1 MKDYKSL
8 SSTTQERIR
17 DLLRPVLGE
26 VDDPK
31 AAQMSQAELSRM
43 LGINSATLSRFMSG
57 KTVTITNENLVKIAD
72 IFNVSTDYLLGRTD
86 IKDKMNHAASE
97 LGLST
102 EVAQNLY
109 THRVN
114 PAVVNLLLTNTAF
127 INVLN
132 RLTLYFDEVFAAGFA
147 MHNQQIEKLS
157 NLVVGLGTP
166 AAEQTAQTVDL
177 MKAPIYQADETT
189 LQNEFLTAIRQIKA
203 KMGEDRAAQTA
214 LFTDETMEQ
223 IAQQLDKGQLAF
235 IPQMDQHQFAAQLLS
250 PMQGLDGISS
260 ESLQDLERAV
270 GNVMNDIKTQ
280 YETLK
285 QSAAN
290 GESNGANEAYRCG
303 G

>member
-1 MKDYKSL
+1 MKDDKSL

-31 AAQMSQAELSRM
+31 AAQMSQAELSRK

-72 IFNVSTDYLLGRTD
+72 VFNVSTDYLLGRTD

-102 EVAQNLY
+102 EAAKNLY
-109 THRVN
+109 THRVK
-114 PAVVNLLLTNTAF
+114 PAVVNLLLTNATF

-157 NLVVGLGTP
+157 NLVMSLGTP

-177 MKAPIYQADETT
+177 MKKPIYQADETM
-189 LQNEFLTAIRQIKA
+189 LQNEFLAAIRQIKA
-203 KMGEDRAAQTA
+203 KVGEDRAAQTA
-214 LFTDETMEQ
+214 LFTDEKMEQ

-235 IPQMDQHQFAAQLLS
+235 VPQMDQHQFAEQLLS

-260 ESLQDLERAV
+260 ESLQDLERAF
-270 GNVMNDIKTQ
+270 GNVLNDMKTQ
-280 YETLK
+280 HEMLK

-290 GESNGANEAYRCG
+290 GESDGANEVRRCV
-303 G
+303 

>member
-57 KTVTITNENLVKIAD
+57 KTVTITSENLVKIAD

-86 IKDKMNHAASE
+86 IKDRMNHAASE

-102 EVAQNLY
+102 EAAKNLY

-114 PAVVNLLLTNTAF
+114 PAVVNLLLTNAAF

-132 RLTLYFDEVFAAGFA
+132 RLTLYFDEVFAAAYA
-147 MHNQQIEKLS
+147 MHNQQIDKLS
-157 NLVVGLGTP
+157 SLVMSLGTP

-177 MKAPIYQADETT
+177 MKEPIYQADETT

-203 KMGEDRAAQTA
+203 KVGEDRAAQTA

-223 IAQQLDKGQLAF
+223 ITQQLGKGQLAF
-235 IPQMDQHQFAAQLLS
+235 VPQMDQHQFAAQLFS
-250 PMQGLDGISS
+250 PMQELDGISS
-260 ESLQDLERAV
+260 ETLQDLGRAV
-270 GNVMNDIKTQ
+270 GNMLNDLKAQ
-280 YETLK
+280 HEKVK
-285 QSAAN
+285 QSAVD
-290 GESNGANEAYRCG
+290 GESNGANETRCCE
-303 G
+303 

>member
-1 MKDYKSL
+1 MRIESL

-114 PAVVNLLLTNTAF
+114 PAVVNLLLTNDTF

-132 RLTLYFDEVFAAGFA
+132 RLVLYFDEVFAAGFA
-147 MHNQQIEKLS
+147 MHNQQIESLS
-157 NLVVGLGTP
+157 NLVMELGTP
-166 AAEQTAQTVDL
+166 AALQTAQTVEL
-177 MKAPIYQADETT
+177 MKEPIYQADETT

-203 KMGEDRAAQTA
+203 KVGEERAAQVA
-214 LFTDETMEQ
+214 LLTDEKMEQ
-223 IAQQLDKGQLAF
+223 ITQQLDKGKLAF
-235 IPQMDQHQFAAQLLS
+235 LPQVDQHQFAEQLLS
-250 PMQGLDGISS
+250 PIQGLGGISS
-260 ESLQDLERAV
+260 ESLQGLALAF
-270 GNVMNDIKTQ
+270 GNVLNDMKNQ
-280 YETLK
+280 YETIK
-285 QSAAN
+285 KTAAN
-290 GESNGANEAYRCG
+290 EESAEVNGEPRCG

>member
-1 MKDYKSL
+1 MKIESL

-43 LGINSATLSRFMSG
+43 LGINSATFSRFMSG

-102 EVAQNLY
+102 EAAQNLY

-114 PAVVNLLLTNTAF
+114 PAVVNLLLTNDTF

-132 RLTLYFDEVFAAGFA
+132 RLVLYFDEVFAAGFA
-147 MHNQQIEKLS
+147 MHNQQIESLS
-157 NLVVGLGTP
+157 NLVMGLGTP
-166 AAEQTAQTVDL
+166 AALQTAQTVEL
-177 MKAPIYQADETT
+177 MKEPIYQADETT

-203 KMGEDRAAQTA
+203 KVGEERAAQAA
-214 LFTDETMEQ
+214 LFTDEKMEQ
-223 IAQQLDKGQLAF
+223 ITQQLDKGQLAF
-235 IPQMDQHQFAAQLLS
+235 VPQVDQRQFAEQLLS
-250 PMQGLDGISS
+250 PIQGLDGISS
-260 ESLQDLERAV
+260 ESLQGLALAF
-270 GNVMNDIKTQ
+270 GNVLNDLKAQ
-280 YETLK
+280 HEMLK
-285 QSAAN
+285 QLAAN
-290 GESNGANEAYRCG
+290 EVSRCG

>member
-114 PAVVNLLLTNTAF
+114 PAVVNLLLTNATF

-157 NLVVGLGTP
+157 NLVMGLGTP

-203 KMGEDRAAQTA
+203 KVGEDRAAQTA

-223 IAQQLDKGQLAF
+223 IAQQLDKGQLEF

-270 GNVMNDIKTQ
+270 GNVMNDIKAQ
-280 YETLK
+280 YKMLK

-290 GESNGANEAYRCG
+290 GESNGANETRRCG

>member
-1 MKDYKSL
+1 M
-8 SSTTQERIR
+8 
-17 DLLRPVLGE
+17 
-26 VDDPK
+26 
-31 AAQMSQAELSRM
+31 
-43 LGINSATLSRFMSG
+43 
-57 KTVTITNENLVKIAD
+57 
-72 IFNVSTDYLLGRTD
+72 
-86 IKDKMNHAASE
+86 
-97 LGLST
+97 GLST

-157 NLVVGLGTP
+157 NLVMGLGTP

-189 LQNEFLTAIRQIKA
+189 LQTEFLTAIRQIKA
-203 KMGEDRAAQTA
+203 KVGEDRAAQTA

-223 IAQQLDKGQLAF
+223 IEQQLDKGQLAF

-250 PMQGLDGISS
+250 PMQVLDGISS

-280 YETLK
+280 YEMLK
-285 QSAAN
+285 KSAEN
-290 GESNGANEAYRCG
+290 GESDGANEVRRCG

>member
-8 SSTTQERIR
+8 SSMTQERIR

-102 EVAQNLY
+102 EVAKNLY

-114 PAVVNLLLTNTAF
+114 PAVVNLLLTNATF

-157 NLVVGLGTP
+157 NLVMGLGTP
-166 AAEQTAQTVDL
+166 AAEQTAQTSDL

-189 LQNEFLTAIRQIKA
+189 LQNDFLTAIRQIKA
-203 KMGEDRAAQTA
+203 KVSEDRATQTA

-235 IPQMDQHQFAAQLLS
+235 IPQMDQRQFAAQLLS

-260 ESLQDLERAV
+260 ESLQDLERAF
-270 GNVMNDIKTQ
+270 GNVLNDMKNQ
-280 YETLK
+280 HEMLK

-290 GESNGANEAYRCG
+290 GESNGANEVRRCV
-303 G
+303 

>member
-1 MKDYKSL
+1 MKDDKSL

-109 THRVN
+109 THQVN
-114 PAVVNLLLTNTAF
+114 PVVVNLLLTNATF

-157 NLVVGLGTP
+157 NLVMGLGTP
-166 AAEQTAQTVDL
+166 AAEQTAQTVAL
-177 MKAPIYQADETT
+177 MKTPIYQADETT

-203 KMGEDRAAQTA
+203 KVGEDRVAQTA

-250 PMQGLDGISS
+250 PMQELDGISS
-260 ESLQDLERAV
+260 ETMDDFKRAFGNLMEDLKAGYEAV
-270 GNVMNDIKTQ
+270 
-280 YETLK
+280 K
-285 QSAAN
+285 QSATD
-290 GESNGANEAYRCG
+290 EKSDETFEERRCG